1 MMISLPVKR
10 ILLWLQAALWTAIIY
25 LTLPYAPIWR
35 DWLTEKLTGYFIPIT
50 VIVLLVLV
58 LVITIVRMVRRRSTL
73 QDYIFLALLIAAY
86 YYSLSRI
93 EILIE
98 QVHFL
103 EYGLLAYL
111 IIRAIR
117 FDRQDSGGYWTAG
130 LLVAVI
136 GIGDEFIQGL
146 LANRVG
152 ELHDVY
158 LNALSGLL
166 ALCWFRICLKPYE
179 TKSDSV
185 ATSRVTLPLVG
196 LIVLFIGVF
205 NSRLSEFGYYVED
218 PEIGSFYS
226 RLPPDKL
233 GKEFPGC
240 EFFAS
245 EILPKLSEDN
255 YSGLLHTLENPLH
268 GEVMVHIFRR
278 WKRLNRDKDYYVAH
292 RENQILE
299 KYFKPYIQGTK
310 FHWTPELKRQVE
322 DSAAPRFD
330 EYYLS
335 PVSAHIITSF
345 SEREQWIVVWIIE
358 GLILAGFFFVVR
370 RWRKIE
376 VLGRGKRNCLK

>member
-1 MMISLPVKR
+1 MKISPPVKR

-35 DWLTEKLTGYFIPIT
+35 DWLTERLTGYFIPIT

-73 QDYIFLALLIAAY
+73 QDYIFLTLLIAAY
-86 YYSLSRI
+86 YYSLSKI

-117 FDRQDSGGYWTAG
+117 FDRQDPGGYWIAG

-166 ALCWFRICLKPYE
+166 ALCWFRLCLKPYE
-179 TKSDSV
+179 NRSNSV
-185 ATSRVTLPLVG
+185 ATSQVMLPLVG
-196 LIVLFIGVF
+196 VIILFIGFF
-205 NSRLSEFGYYVED
+205 NSRISEFGYFVED
-218 PEIGSFYS
+218 PEIGGFYS

-233 GKEFPGC
+233 GKVFPGC

-245 EILPKLSEDN
+245 EILPKLTGDN
-255 YSGLLHTLENPLH
+255 YSETLHSLENPIH
-268 GEVMVHIFRR
+268 GEVLVHIFRR
-278 WKRLNRDKDYYVAH
+278 WKRLSRDEDYYVAH
-292 RENQILE
+292 CENQILE
-299 KYFKPYIQGTK
+299 KYFKPYIHSTK
-310 FHWTPELKRQVE
+310 FHWTAELKREVE
-322 DSAAPRFD
+322 DSAAARLD

-345 SEREQWIVVWIIE
+345 SEREQWVVIGIIE
-358 GLILAGFFFVVR
+358 GLILVGFFYVI
-370 RWRKIE
+370 RKR
-376 VLGRGKRNCLK
+376 GRIKAH